1 MNEDLSPEDRTI
13 LAALESLE
21 AGGGEP
27 PRPGE
32 TAGEATEAAETLTRL
47 YIEVLGLVPYELEP
61 ATPRPEVKARLLSA
75 IHGDETLPGDETQEM
90 DPRPAPVP
98 PPVPPPS
105 SPARPAPVPA
115 PAARG
120 EMPSREVPVAR
131 GVAMSARRRSVW
143 PMALA
148 ATLILALGALSGWLF
163 LRQARMEETIAS
175 LERALHSQRQEAEQS
190 VAGMRAAME
199 RMRVNFALVTA
210 PAVKVS
216 PLRPVDPRSPARGIL
231 YVAADNQHWY
241 LAVHDLPPAPPGRD
255 YQLWWEAAEGTFS
268 GGVFDPGAGE
278 KVELYSETMPAGT
291 RDVIITLEPD
301 RGVAKPTGPEVLRA
315 AEIYQL

>member
-1 MNEDLSPEDRTI
+1 MNVDPSPEDRTI

-21 AGGGEP
+21 TGGGEP
-27 PRPGE
+27 PAP
-32 TAGEATEAAETLTRL
+32 GEATEAAETLTRL
-47 YIEVLGLVPYELEP
+47 YTEVLGLVPYELEP
-61 ATPRPEVKARLLSA
+61 AAPRPEVKARLLSA
-75 IHGDETLPGDETQEM
+75 IRGDETLPGDETQEM

-105 SPARPAPVPA
+105 SPARPVPVPV
-115 PAARG
+115 P
-120 EMPSREVPVAR
+120 MTSREVPVAR
-131 GVAMSARRRSVW
+131 GMAMSARRRSVW

-175 LERALHSQRQEAEQS
+175 LERALQTQRQEAEQS
-190 VAGMRAAME
+190 VAGMQAAME
-199 RMRVNFALVTA
+199 RMRVNFSLVTA

-216 PLRPVDPRSPARGIL
+216 PLRPVDPQSQARGIL
-231 YVAADNQHWY
+231 FVAADSQHWY
-241 LAVHDLPPAPPGRD
+241 LAVHDLPPAAPGRD
-255 YQLWWEAAEGTFS
+255 YQLWWVAEEGTFS

-291 RDVIITLEPD
+291 RDVLITLEPE
-301 RGVAKPTGPEVLRA
+301 RGGPRPTGPEVLRA
-315 AEIYQL
+315 AGVYQL

>member
-1 MNEDLSPEDRTI
+1 MNVDPSPEDRTI

-21 AGGGEP
+21 PGRGEP
-27 PRPGE
+27 PPP
-32 TAGEATEAAETLTRL
+32 GEATEAAETLARL
-47 YIEVLGLVPYELEP
+47 YTEVLGLVPYELEP
-61 ATPRPEVKARLLSA
+61 AVPRPEAKARLLSA
-75 IHGDETLPGDETQEM
+75 VRGDETLPGDETQEM
-90 DPRPAPVP
+90 DPQPAPA
-98 PPVPPPS
+98 PPPS
-105 SPARPAPVPA
+105 SPAPVPT
-115 PAARG
+115 ARR
-120 EMPSREVPVAR
+120 EMTSREAPVAR
-131 GVAMSARRRSVW
+131 GMAMSARRRSVW
-143 PMALA
+143 PTALA

-175 LERALHSQRQEAEQS
+175 LERALDAQRQEAEQA

-210 PAVKVS
+210 PAVKVM
-216 PLRPVDPRSPARGIL
+216 PLRPVDPQSPGRGTL
-231 YVAADNQHWY
+231 FVAADNQHWY

-315 AEIYQL
+315 AETYQL